1 MNSNQKIH
9 DAYKTIG
16 EITKE
21 LDLINKKTGRLQTH
35 TLRYWQKQFKQ
46 INPAVKAGKRR
57 YYSNKDLK
65 IIKFVKFLLKEKGL
79 TIKGVKKILN
89 KKQTHMLDDNSDIRE
104 NKINTE
110 STKFV
115 KDKLRK
121 ISKIVKELK
130 NIKNG

>member
-1 MNSNQKIH
+1 MKKSD
-9 DAYKTIG
+9 DAYKSIG
-16 EITKE
+16 EVAKILNLVNE
-21 LDLINKKTGRLQTH
+21 KKGSLNTH
-35 TLRYWQKQFKQ
+35 TIRFWEKEFKQ
-46 INPAVKAGKRR
+46 IKPKIFSGKRR
-57 YYSNKDLK
+57 YYDQKNIETLRK
-65 IIKFVKFLLKEKGL
+65 IKFLLKEKGL

-89 KKQTHMLDDNSDIRE
+89 KKQTHMLDDSSDIRE
-104 NKINTE
+104 NKMNTE